1 VQRGRRKALAG
12 FARLFDATDSV
23 THTREGWAQGASM
36 SFLGNLRDDIVFLK
50 GALRALK
57 MTTPIAKNPT
67 RVFPLVIEEL
77 AQKYGDA
84 PALISDRERLSY
96 RALAERANRYARWA
110 LRENLAKGETVCL
123 LMSNRPEYVAAWI
136 GITAAGGVAALINTN
151 LIGTALAHCID
162 IVAPKHVVI
171 ADDLAAEFTSARA
184 LLKSTPK
191 LWSHGDNAE
200 FPRLDRELDA
210 LPGGPLTA
218 SERPTLTIEDR
229 ALYIYTSGT
238 TGMPKAANINHYR
251 IMLASHAFAGVMDTR
266 ATDRMY
272 DCLPMYHTVG
282 GLVATGS
289 VLLRGGSVVIRE
301 KFSAREFWDDVVR
314 HDCTLFQYIGELCR
328 YLVHSPPN
336 PNETRHR
343 LRLACGNGLRPDLW
357 PEFQSRFRIP
367 HILEFYGAT
376 EGNVNIF
383 NFEGKQGAVGR
394 VPWFVAHRFPIA
406 VVRFDVEQQAPVRN
420 AQGFCERCDVNE
432 PGEVIGRIV
441 NDPSRPG
448 NRFEG
453 YAASAQNDNK
463 ILRDV
468 FVKGD
473 AWFRTGD
480 LMRKDARGYFYF
492 VDRVGDT
499 FRWKGENVSTSEV
512 AEALNTFPG
521 VADANVYGVTVV
533 GRDGR
538 AGMAAIVCEG
548 GCDLGALHAH
558 LAKNLPDYARP
569 LFLRIQG
576 KIAVTATFK
585 QKKVDLVREGFNPA
599 ATADPIYF
607 SDPQSRSFVPLDA
620 ALYRRIESGEVR
632 L

>member
-1 VQRGRRKALAG
+1 
-12 FARLFDATDSV
+12 
-23 THTREGWAQGASM
+23 M
-36 SFLGNLRDDIVFLK
+36 SFLEQFKNDIVFLR
-50 GALRALK
+50 GALRALR

-67 RVFPLVIEEL
+67 RVFPTVIQDL
-77 AQKYGDA
+77 ADKYGDA

-96 RALAERANRYARWA
+96 RTLAERANRYARWA
-110 LRENLAKGETVCL
+110 RRENLAKGATVCL
-123 LMSNRPEYVAAWI
+123 MMPNRPEYMAAWI
-136 GITAAGGVAALINTN
+136 GITSAGGVAALINTN
-151 LIGTALAHCID
+151 LVGTALAHCID
-162 IVAPKHVVI
+162 IVTPEHVVV
-171 ADDLAAEFTSARA
+171 ADELVNEFATART
-184 LLKSTPK
+184 LLKTRPKIWSYGAST
-191 LWSHGDNAE
+191 E
-200 FPRLDRELDA
+200 FPRLDTELDA
-210 LPGGPLTA
+210 LPGHRLDA
-218 SERPTLTIEDR
+218 SERAALTIEDR

-238 TGMPKAANINHYR
+238 TGLPKAANINHYR
-251 IMLASHAFAGVMDTR
+251 VMLASHAFAAVMDTKP
-266 ATDRMY
+266 TDRMY

-289 VLLRGGSVVIRE
+289 VLLNGGSVVIRE

-314 HDCTLFQYIGELCR
+314 YECTLFQYIGELCR

-336 PNETRHR
+336 PNEQKHK
-343 LRLACGNGLRPDLW
+343 LRMACGNGLRPDLW
-357 PEFQSRFRIP
+357 EEFKTRFHIP

-406 VVRFDVEQQAPVRN
+406 VVRFDVEQQQPVRN
-420 AQGFCERCDVNE
+420 AAGFCERCDANE

-441 NDPSRPG
+441 NDASKPG

-453 YAASAQNDNK
+453 YAASGQNDNK
-463 ILRDV
+463 ILRNV
-468 FVKGD
+468 FAKGD

-480 LMRKDARGYFYF
+480 LMRKDKNGYFYF

-512 AEALNTFPG
+512 AGAINTFPG
-521 VADANVYGVTVV
+521 IADANVYGVTVV

-548 GCDLGALHAH
+548 QCDLAALHAH
-558 LAKNLPDYARP
+558 LCANLPEYARP
-569 LFLRIQG
+569 LFLRIQP
-576 KIAVTATFK
+576 KIEVTGTFK
-585 QKKVDLVREGFNPA
+585 QKKVDLVRQGFNPA
-599 ATADPIYF
+599 ATADPVYF
-607 SDPQSRSFVPLDA
+607 NDPTADAFVRLDA

>member
-1 VQRGRRKALAG
+1 MG
-12 FARLFDATDSV
+12 FFNNV
-23 THTREGWAQGASM
+23 
-36 SFLGNLRDDIVFLK
+36 RDDIVFLQ
-50 GALRALK
+50 GAYRALK
-57 MTTPIAKNPT
+57 MTTPIAKHPA
-67 RVFPLVIEEL
+67 RVFPVVIEEL
-77 AQKYGDA
+77 ADQYGDA

-110 LRENLAKGETVCL
+110 HRENLAKGETVCL
-123 LMSNRPEYVAAWI
+123 MMPNRPEYMAAWI
-136 GITAAGGVAALINTN
+136 GIASAGGVAALINTN

-162 IVAPKHVVI
+162 IVEPKHVVV
-171 ADDLAAEFTSARA
+171 AAELAAEFATARA
-184 LLKSTPK
+184 LLKTRPK
-191 LWSHGDNAE
+191 IWSYGKSPDYA
-200 FPRLDRELDA
+200 RLDPEIDA
-210 LPGGPLTA
+210 LPGGRLAP
-218 SERPTLTIEDR
+218 SERPALTIEDH

-238 TGMPKAANINHYR
+238 TGLPKAANINHYR
-251 IMLASHAFAGVMDTR
+251 VMLASSAFAGVMDTR
-266 ATDRMY
+266 PTDRMY

-282 GLVATGS
+282 GLVATGA
-289 VLLRGGSVVIRE
+289 VLLNGGSVVIRE

-314 HDCTLFQYIGELCR
+314 HECTLFQYIGELCR

-336 PNETRHR
+336 QNETRHR

-357 PEFQSRFRIP
+357 PEFKTRFRIP

-383 NFEGKQGAVGR
+383 NFEGKEGAVGR

-406 VVRFDVEQQAPVRN
+406 VVRFDVARQQPVRN
-420 AQGFCERCDVNE
+420 AGGFCERCDADE

-441 NDPSRPG
+441 NDPERPG

-453 YAASAQNDNK
+453 YAASSQNENK
-463 ILRDV
+463 ILHNV
-468 FVKGD
+468 FEKGD

-512 AEALNTFPG
+512 ADAINTFPG

-538 AGMAAIVCEG
+538 AGMAAIVCDG
-548 GCDLGALHAH
+548 QCDLGALHAH
-558 LAKNLPDYARP
+558 LGANLPDYARP
-569 LFLRIQG
+569 LFLRIQP
-576 KIAVTATFK
+576 KIEVTGTFK

-607 SDPQSRSFVPLDA
+607 NDSQAKAFVRLDP
-620 ALYRRIESGEVR
+620 ALYQRIESGDVR